1 MLHAALRRPSNLLL
15 HSVQTLDDHY
25 GGGSPSDKERS
36 RTRKLFFR
44 AHEQLMRGAINARA
58 IAGRAHAAGVR
69 GVQRMQKAQP
79 PLCFRIMYKMYH
91 KYGMKHV
98 VLIGFFV
105 LYTALGG
112 LAFWLLERGHQGGMK
127 DEWKE
132 RIAANRTDHVENL
145 MLELFNNTH
154 YMLYANEYRS
164 ERAKQL
170 LLRTFA
176 EYESKLGVKWS
187 DQKMEWDYLNSVLF
201 AGTLCT
207 TIGYGHM
214 YPMTDAGK
222 ILTMVYAIFGI
233 PLMLLV
239 LQDFGKLL
247 TIFMKFP
254 WFQTKR
260 LARRILRCCT
270 KQSLKEMKEIE
281 DQERRDLDIFD
292 LPLIVGVSLVVLWVW
307 VCTFVLSYWD
317 THWSLLEA
325 FYFFFISLSTI
336 GLGDLVPHP
345 PRLLLIMFF
354 FILVGL
360 SLVSMVVNLLQ
371 MKMRKTYEA
380 GKKDKHLKNDEKND
394 GVATTSLGVL
404 HCFDDSPEGEDEEK
418 KAMLASDESDRVSRS
433 TQTSLSLPGARQVVL
448 RSDGVHWV
456 ERNSPR
462 SPDEVTRLVELE
474 SGLAVCTDIGEFNR
488 DETDNEDDNENYEK
502 QDDRLLAENESLS
515 DRIID

>member
-1 MLHAALRRPSNLLL
+1 MERRGILPAITYASFPFHGNVQSFPGLLIL
-15 HSVQTLDDHY
+15 T

-292 LPLIVGVSLVVLWVW
+292 LPLIVGVSLVVLWSIVQK
-307 VCTFVLSYWD
+307 
-317 THWSLLEA
+317 
-325 FYFFFISLSTI
+325 YFFSNF
-336 GLGDLVPHP
+336 
-345 PRLLLIMFF
+345 
-354 FILVGL
+354 
-360 SLVSMVVNLLQ
+360 
-371 MKMRKTYEA
+371 E
-380 GKKDKHLKNDEKND
+380 
-394 GVATTSLGVL
+394 
-404 HCFDDSPEGEDEEK
+404 
-418 KAMLASDESDRVSRS
+418 
-433 TQTSLSLPGARQVVL
+433 
-448 RSDGVHWV
+448 
-456 ERNSPR
+456 
-462 SPDEVTRLVELE
+462 
-474 SGLAVCTDIGEFNR
+474 
-488 DETDNEDDNENYEK
+488 
-502 QDDRLLAENESLS
+502 
-515 DRIID
+515 